1 MKRSDFQLFFDS
13 VLRTTLTVAFVCF
26 QLKREIRKSYIKYKN
41 SVLKNI
47 ENIFRTLLNYN
58 LLIFDQEVMTFSK
71 CNMFIFV

>member
-13 VLRTTLTVAFVCF
+13 VLRTTFAFVCF

-47 ENIFRTLLNYN
+47 ENIFRILLNYN